1 MTTWPLVGGEPVGTF
16 RTSWFVHRTC
26 PKTSEN
32 RMVLPDSG
40 AQEGPTPIP
49 YPAFRKVSL
58 KSPGLP
64 ADPLGLLDTQH
75 LKPRSLT

>member
-1 MTTWPLVGGEPVGTF
+1 
-16 RTSWFVHRTC
+16 
-26 PKTSEN
+26 
-32 RMVLPDSG
+32 MVLPDSG